1 MSFLHF
7 LTLIPATLLAYVAAA
22 ALFMHVSS
30 PASAA
35 DWRDLNREPVG
46 LAPDPAATPEPV
58 VQVYAARA
66 MRWRGYFGVH
76 PWIAVKRAGAQ
87 QFTVYE
93 VSGWQLR
100 RGNSAVVRSN
110 RAPDGRWY
118 GNTPELLA
126 DRRGP
131 EVEALIDR
139 IEAAVED
146 YPWKDQYRVW
156 PGPNSNTFIAH
167 VLRAAPELRVDLPPT
182 AVGKDWLGFR
192 PLAKLPSGTG
202 AQLNALGVLGVAV
215 GVEEGLEINLLG
227 LTFGID
233 PRNLALK
240 LPLIGSVGP
249 KRFRGSAQARPPL
262 EVTE

>member
-1 MSFLHF
+1 MSLSH
-7 LTLIPATLLAYVAAA
+7 LLMLPGALLAYVAAA
-22 ALFMHVSS
+22 ALFMHVST
-30 PASAA
+30 PAAAA
-35 DWRDLNREPVG
+35 DWRSLSREPTG
-46 LAPDPAATPEPV
+46 LAPDPATTPEAV

-76 PWIAVKRAGAQ
+76 PWIAVKRAGADT
-87 QFTVYE
+87 FTVYE

-100 RGNSAVVRSN
+100 RGRSAIVRSH

-118 GNTPELLA
+118 GNRPDLLA
-126 DRRGP
+126 DRRGE

-182 AVGKDWLGFR
+182 AIGKDWLGLK

-202 AQLNALGVLGVAV
+202 AQVSALGVVGVAV
-215 GVEEGLEINLLG
+215 GLEEGVEINLLG

-233 PRNLALK
+233 PRNLAVK

-262 EVTE
+262 EVVE